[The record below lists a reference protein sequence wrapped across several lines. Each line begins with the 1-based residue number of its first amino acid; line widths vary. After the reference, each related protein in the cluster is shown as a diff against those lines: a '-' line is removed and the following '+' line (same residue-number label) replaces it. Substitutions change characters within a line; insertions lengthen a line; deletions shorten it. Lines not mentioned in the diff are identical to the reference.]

1 MITLS
6 TASLYPYGLERIFS
20 LAKEA
25 GFKGLELMLR
35 SKTDNAYY
43 DTWDVSYVKHL
54 SKKYKL
60 LIRSIHVPFEFENNP
75 CNFKDIIKVA
85 KAHHVK
91 NIIVHIPRLNQSD
104 YIKWYKKEAH
114 KFANNQTTILFENVH
129 YKKTLADPIVSYDQ
143 LNKIPNI
150 CFDIAHSERSGADT
164 INIVK
169 NLNNIK
175 QFHVSLWNGKEDHLG
190 ITTKKDFFKKVLS
203 FHKNAD
209 YCLELCPKA
218 FNDVCNQKEVI
229 RILKENLN
237 FLKKI
242 T

>member
-43 DTWDVSYVKHL
+43 DTWDIPYVKHL
-54 SKKYKL
+54 SNKYKL

-75 CNFKDIIKVA
+75 YDFDKIVNLA
-85 KAHHVK
+85 NAHNVK
-91 NIIVHIPRLNQSD
+91 NVIVHIPRLNQLD
-104 YIKWYKKEAH
+104 YIKWYKKDVN
-114 KFANNQTTILFENVH
+114 KFTNDQTTILFENVH
-129 YKKTLADPIVSYDQ
+129 YKKTLADPIVSYNQ

-150 CFDIAHSERSGADT
+150 CFDIAHADRSGVDT
-164 INIVK
+164 INIVQK
-169 NLNNIK
+169 LNNIK
-175 QFHVSLWNGKEDHLG
+175 QFHVSLWNGEEDHLG

-203 FHKNAD
+203 FHKNVD

-218 FNDVCNQKEVI
+218 FNDVYNEKEVI
-229 RILKENLN
+229 KVLQENLN
-237 FLKKI
+237 LLKKI
-242 T
+242 V